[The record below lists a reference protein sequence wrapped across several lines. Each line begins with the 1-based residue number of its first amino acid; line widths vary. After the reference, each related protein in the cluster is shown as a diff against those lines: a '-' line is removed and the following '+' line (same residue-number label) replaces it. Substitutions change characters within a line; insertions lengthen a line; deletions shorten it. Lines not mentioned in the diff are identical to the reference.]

1 MISQTIKNR
10 IIQENFARMKYLS
23 LVLMGFAIFVLF
35 IDFAP
40 FKVWDEKY
48 IQIYRI
54 LDIIL
59 TVISVSLIYLLWFKK
74 TENLKYKDLIIK
86 LSFLIVFIWSAL
98 ITGLELTSLGFS
110 TLTLIMLIGVFFIYI
125 DFKNSMINILC
136 SLITLSSTAYFS
148 NHLDNTFLPIFF
160 VIFPIAIT
168 SVFISSF
175 HYSSKATELANNDKL
190 NELNNELTSIKNHLE
205 EEVLKRTEELSIA
218 KGNAEENARLK
229 TTFLTNMSHEIRTPM
244 NSILGF
250 AKLLEN
256 DNLPD
261 SEHREYI
268 SYIINSGE
276 RMLNIINDIIDI
288 SKIEAGIININYS
301 KTNINNQLDIIHS
314 FFKKE
319 ANIKGINLS
328 IKTTLFDNQAI
339 INTDSDKIFTILSN
353 LIKNAIKYTD
363 SGTIELGYYLRTKYA
378 KISDAFSVLYE
389 LEYFVKDTGIGIT
402 KEKQEIIFD
411 RFVQSDFE
419 NQGNPEGTGLGL
431 SISKAYV
438 EMLGG
443 RIWVESEENEGSIF
457 FFTIP
462 YDVVDLSVLGN
473 SENEQNDKS
482 DLPYNKNKL
491 NILIAEDDIPSAKL
505 LSITVKSVAK
515 KIFNAPTGIETIE
528 ICLNNPDID
537 LILMDI
543 QMQKMNGYEA
553 TRKIREFNKKVI
565 IIAQSAFAVSGDK
578 EKALAAGCNDYMTK
592 PINRKVFNNL
602 LNKYFPQN

>member
-1 MISQTIKNR
+1 VISQTIKNR

-205 EEVLKRTEELSIA
+205 EEALKRTEELSIA

>member
-205 EEVLKRTEELSIA
+205 EEALKRTEELSIA